1 MKKNLIFV
9 LLAVVGAY
17 VLACGLLYAYQE
29 KLLFF
34 PEQLSYDYAYLFP
47 YPFEELSYEVEDGV
61 VLNSVL
67 FTAENSRGVVY
78 YLHGNGGAINRWG
91 EGADV
96 FLKNGYDVLYLD
108 YRGYGK
114 SGGSIRS
121 ETQLIQ
127 DAQFVYDDLKDRYGE
142 SSIVLSGTSMGSGIA
157 VQLAASNNPH
167 KLMLNSPYA
176 SLKQLIREKVPIV
189 PAFIVRYKLESLH
202 YLDEVECPIYI
213 FHGEED
219 QLIPPAHARALKAAR
234 ENIHLSIIEGY
245 GHNDLTGSP
254 EYFTAISE
262 ALQ

>member
-9 LLAVVGAY
+9 LLAAVAAY
-17 VLACGLLYAYQE
+17 VLSCGLLYAYQE

-34 PEQLSYDYAYLFP
+34 PEQLSHDYAYLFP

-67 FTAENSRGVVY
+67 FTAEDSRGVVY

-114 SGGSIRS
+114 SGGSIRG
-121 ETQLIQ
+121 EAQLIQ
-127 DAQFVYDDLKDRYGE
+127 DAQLVYNDLKDKYGE
-142 SSIVLSGTSMGSGIA
+142 RSIVLSGTSIGSGIA
-157 VQLAASNNPH
+157 IQLAAHNNPR

-189 PAFIVRYKLESLH
+189 PGFVIRYKLESLH
-202 YLDEVECPIYI
+202 YLDEVKCPIYI

-219 QLIPPAHARALKAAR
+219 QLIPPAHARALKAAKER
-234 ENIHLSIIEGY
+234 IELNVVEGY
-245 GHNDLTGSP
+245 GHNDLIGSP
-254 EYFTAISE
+254 EYFTAISD